1 MFGVKMD
8 CDITRRNFLRISGIT
23 AAALAVNATG
33 CRESERVS
41 NIQANF
47 TPTGRNIVVIL
58 CDQLRKDFLSVYG
71 CDAIPTPNLDRLA
84 QSGAVFEN
92 AITQSPVCAPA
103 RACMMTG
110 RYVSDHGVW
119 TNDVP
124 FRPGL
129 EYLAE
134 NMNKLGY
141 ATGAFGKL
149 HHYPAE
155 DTKGFRHTKQMEET
169 RLGKKDDYYKYLKKR
184 HPEIEDVMFNYDMQK
199 LVFNYPHEDYYEYFI
214 ASEAINFIS
223 NSAAR
228 SKPFFAWVSFQGPH
242 TPYDPPAEV
251 KGTVDASKLPRPIDS
266 DYSTMPDVHKY
277 RSAMFP
283 PPGTL
288 QRNMKI
294 REAYGEMIHYI
305 DIQVG
310 RIIEHLK
317 NNGLYDNT
325 TFIFSADHGDLI
337 GDHNNN
343 YKGPFP
349 YEAQLAIPL
358 IISNHCDVKKG
369 TRSQNLVGNIDIPS
383 TVLDIAGSQHRMG
396 VSLSLIEQAK
406 DSPEYTRR
414 VNFSEFCDSC
424 KIVEDRFYRYAY
436 YPFTSQAQLFDK
448 VNDPHE
454 LNNLAGLKDYAPIE
468 QKFLKD
474 IMDFQIIAK
483 GVRIEAHDFV
493 PLQQKGLEEKFPLYK
508 KDFVAAYP
516 LNENNINNLKK
527 KNLDYKYN
535 EFIRDY
541 DIKAGY

>member
-1 MFGVKMD
+1 MIDNV
-8 CDITRRNFLRISGIT
+8 TRRNFLKLSGL
-23 AAALAVNATG
+23 AAAAITVQNTA
-33 CRESERVS
+33 CKEAKARSVS
-41 NIQANF
+41 LSKF
-47 TPTGRNIVVIL
+47 SPTNRNVVVIL
-58 CDQLRKDFLSVYG
+58 CDQLRKDFLNIYG
-71 CDAIPTPNLDRLA
+71 CDAIPTPNLDALA
-84 QSGAVFEN
+84 ANGVVFDN

-124 FRPGL
+124 FRDGL
-129 EYLAE
+129 EYIAE
-134 NMNKLGY
+134 NMNELGY
-141 ATGAFGKL
+141 ETGAFGKL
-149 HHYPAE
+149 HHFPAK
-155 DTKGFRHTKQMEET
+155 DAKGFKVAKQMEET
-169 RLGKKDDYYKYLKKR
+169 RLGKDDDYYKYLKAR
-184 HPEIEDVMFNYDMQK
+184 HPEIKDVWNNYDRKK
-199 LVFNYPHEDYYEYFI
+199 LVFNYSAEDYYEYFI
-214 ASEAINFIS
+214 ASEAMKFIDKS
-223 NSAAR
+223 QKAG
-228 SKPFFAWVSFQGPH
+228 KPFFAWVSFQGPH
-242 TPYDPPAEV
+242 DPYDPPKDV
-251 KGTVDASKLPRPIDS
+251 KGVVDVSKLPEPIES
-266 DYSTMPDVHKY
+266 DLNSMPDVQKY
-277 RSAMFP
+277 RAAIFP
-283 PPGTL
+283 PPSPL
-288 QRNMKI
+288 QWNMKV

-317 NNGLYDNT
+317 NNGLYEKT

-358 IISNHCDVKKG
+358 ILSNHSNVEKG

-396 VSLSLIEQAK
+396 VSLSLIEQSK
-406 DSPEYTRR
+406 QRPDYTRQ

-474 IMDFQIIAK
+474 IMDFQVIAK
-483 GVRIEAHDFV
+483 GVRIAAYDFV
-493 PLQQKGLEEKFPLYK
+493 PLQQKGLQEKFPLYK

-516 LNENNINNLKK
+516 LRENMIKNLKK
-527 KNLDYKYN
+527 KKLDYKYN
-535 EFIRDY
+535 EFIRNY
-541 DIKAGY
+541 IIKAGYK